1 MMMLDSGTVSPRASS
16 RSTGNLP
23 IPPQLQQRGAL
34 GRVAEIDQVRRERNV
49 VLVQRDQRLPAERGE
64 RMEMQRQ

>member
-23 IPPQLQQRGAL
+23 TGHSARNAVAL
-34 GRVAEIDQVRRERNV
+34 FRVAEIDH
-49 VLVQRDQRLPAERGE
+49 ASA
-64 RMEMQRQ
+64 